1 MATYSFMDVNA
12 TLTGVGGV
20 VNLGNGSSVAKE
32 GITVTLNQD
41 RNNMTVGADG

>member
-20 VNLGNGSSVAKE
+20 VNLA
-32 GITVTLNQD
+32 TVRPWQKKALPLPSTK
-41 RNNMTVGADG
+41 TETT